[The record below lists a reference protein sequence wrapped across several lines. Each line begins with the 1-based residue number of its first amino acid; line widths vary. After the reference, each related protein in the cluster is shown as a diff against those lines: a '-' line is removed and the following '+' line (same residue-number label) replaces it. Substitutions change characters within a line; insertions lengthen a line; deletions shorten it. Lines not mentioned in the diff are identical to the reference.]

1 MDVLLQDAGL
11 ADAALI
17 AQLTRDAWSGRVAAG
32 STGHRE
38 SAERAAADLQAGGG
52 FILLVDDAPAGSVR
66 WLPADGESAVWEIVR
81 MGILPA
87 WRGRQLSEHLLEA
100 VIHQAQEA
108 DIAELRLAVR
118 ARPDRACSTCMRPT
132 VSNWRPNWNT
142 RGPTRPNP
150 APTMM
155 RRLLETL
162 I

>member
-17 AQLTRDAWSGRVAAG
+17 ARLTRDAWSGRVAAG

-38 SAERAAADLQAGGG
+38 SAERVAADLQAGGG

-100 VIHQAQEA
+100 IIHQAQEA

-118 ARPDRACSTCMRPT
+118 HDQPRLLDLYAAYGFELAPELEYSRA
-132 VSNWRPNWNT
+132 
-142 RGPTRPNP
+142 NP
-150 APTMM
+150 AESAPTMM
-155 RRLLETL
+155 RRFLKR
-162 I
+162 